1 MPASPS
7 DAELEILQVLWRH
20 GRCTVRFIHEQ
31 IATRRE
37 VGYTTT
43 LKQLQ
48 RMTEKKFVQQH
59 KTGKS
64 HEYTALLPEQEVK
77 GSLVQRLID
86 TAFQGSTQE
95 MLLHALGQGKA
106 PTDEEL
112 EALEAWIK
120 QQRDSD
126 Q

>member
-1 MPASPS
+1 MSPS
-7 DAELEILQVLWRH
+7 DAEIEILQVLWQH

-31 IATRRE
+31 VAQRRE

-43 LKQLQ
+43 LKQMQ
-48 RMTEKKFVQQH
+48 RMAEKGFVQQH

-86 TAFQGSTQE
+86 TAFKGSTADL
-95 MLLHALGQGKA
+95 LLHALGGKS
-106 PTDEEL
+106 PSEDEL
-112 EALEAWIK
+112 DALEKWLEEK
-120 QQRDSD
+120 RKKEE
-126 Q
+126 